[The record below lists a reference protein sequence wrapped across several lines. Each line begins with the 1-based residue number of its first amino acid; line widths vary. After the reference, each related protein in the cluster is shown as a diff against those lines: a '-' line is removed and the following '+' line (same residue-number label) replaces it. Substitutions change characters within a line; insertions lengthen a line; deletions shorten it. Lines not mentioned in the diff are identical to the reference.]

1 MIKKPRFSLFCIGL
15 VRASAKAL
23 RNMEMTGAARPV
35 RLYYHRSQ
43 PEIIALKSTAR
54 WRLSRG
60 SHASSAVCWVGLARA
75 SQKFLEY
82 TVTTG
87 TGGREDLSVDVR
99 RAYIESV
106 FSPPHGLTF
115 PKSSPYFTSVLGIA
129 RILWRH
135 PRSHSLH
142 PNPYARYQPLD
153 TSSAPKASISTPL

>member
-1 MIKKPRFSLFCIGL
+1 
-15 VRASAKAL
+15 
-23 RNMEMTGAARPV
+23 MEMTGAARPV

-87 TGGREDLSVDVR
+87 TGGREDLSVDVC

-106 FSPPHGLTF
+106 FSPP
-115 PKSSPYFTSVLGIA
+115 PMV
-129 RILWRH
+129 
-135 PRSHSLH
+135 
-142 PNPYARYQPLD
+142 
-153 TSSAPKASISTPL
+153 